1 MPTRFKISDNYLK
14 NVLLFRANRD
24 HGCLPLPGINAVGV
38 SESELEVTGNS
49 DSEVTEYFLI
59 SLTFDPR

>member
-1 MPTRFKISDNYLK
+1 MNIHKFKYTHINE
-14 NVLLFRANRD
+14 FGRD
-24 HGCLPLPGINAVGV
+24 HGCLPFPGINAEGV

>member
-1 MPTRFKISDNYLK
+1 MSDRNY
-14 NVLLFRANRD
+14 
-24 HGCLPLPGINAVGV
+24 GYLPLPGINAEAV

>member
-1 MPTRFKISDNYLK
+1 MYPF
-14 NVLLFRANRD
+14 FRAHCD
-24 HGCLPLPGINAVGV
+24 HGCLPLPGINAEGV